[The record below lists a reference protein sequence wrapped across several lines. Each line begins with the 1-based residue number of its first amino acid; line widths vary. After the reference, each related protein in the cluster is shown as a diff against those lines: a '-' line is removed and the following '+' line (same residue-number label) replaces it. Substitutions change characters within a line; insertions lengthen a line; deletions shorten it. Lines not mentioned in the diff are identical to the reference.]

1 MQTNGVFTK
10 LMVCKHFSLS
20 GNSCANA
27 KSPVLLICQQ
37 STIEKSSLTRH
48 GLGNHMDDDVF
59 YEELVTV
66 FAVQVF
72 TAYIYVIIYVYSKH
86 KLQINQEYLTKLRFV
101 APVVSFVILANQ
113 EHLTKLRFVAPLL
126 SLVIFA
132 ILSFFQ

>member
-1 MQTNGVFTK
+1 MITILLTCG
-10 LMVCKHFSLS
+10 
-20 GNSCANA
+20 
-27 KSPVLLICQQ
+27 LLIITNV
-37 STIEKSSLTRH
+37 STVKLTENNFMDFLNQFSKCPKSKFILVSKTLCSVNYDRPF
-48 GLGNHMDDDVF
+48 GF
-59 YEELVTV
+59 ELCGPI
-66 FAVQVF
+66 
-72 TAYIYVIIYVYSKH
+72 IYVIIYVYSKH